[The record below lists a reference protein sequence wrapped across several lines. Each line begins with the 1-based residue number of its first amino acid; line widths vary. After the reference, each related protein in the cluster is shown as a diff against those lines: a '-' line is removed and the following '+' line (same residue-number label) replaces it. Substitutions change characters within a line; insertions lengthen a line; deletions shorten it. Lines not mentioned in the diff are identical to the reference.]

1 MGKIIVFTNVKGGVG
16 KTLMCSYF
24 ASFLTQKGKRVAV
37 VDADIQQSLS
47 DHREDDLQKHPDLP
61 LPWQIKSFAGMSPEA
76 VANTLTNLKNLSYD
90 VVIDCPGNI
99 IDPNLKAIYSIADIA
114 VVPIHYDPDSM
125 RGTMRFVRLFKKNFR
140 ARMFFLPNNIS
151 GIEENRDSV
160 KELRDKTFAILKDF
174 GYLTARVKRC
184 ITVADYSTILPLTYF
199 QKNAVKYPFQPIIE
213 ELEKGG
219 VE

>member
-1 MGKIIVFTNVKGGVG
+1 MGKIILFTNVKGGVG
-16 KTLMCSYF
+16 KTVMCSFF
-24 ASFLTQKGKRVAV
+24 ASFLTQNGRRVAV
-37 VDADIQQSLS
+37 IDADIQQSLS
-47 DHREDDLQKHPDLP
+47 DHREDDLQKYPDLP
-61 LPWQIKSFAGMSPEA
+61 LPWQIKSFAGMSPDA
-76 VANTLTNLKNLSYD
+76 VANTLTNLKSLSYD

-99 IDPNLKAIYSIADIA
+99 IDPNLKAIYSVADIA
-114 VVPIHYDPDSM
+114 VVPIHYDPDSI
-125 RGTMRFVRLFKKNFR
+125 RATFKFARLFKKNFR

-160 KELRDKTFAILKDF
+160 KELRDKAFDVLKEF

-184 ITVADYSTILPLTYF
+184 VSVAEYSTILPLSSF
-199 QKNAVKYPFQPIIE
+199 QRNAVKYPFEPIIK